1 MSVIH
6 EISDH
11 PSHWNKVDLGDLAQV
26 ISGHGFPKEYQGRT
40 SGELPFLKVGD
51 ISREV
56 QNGKKFVSQA
66 DNYISRSTAD
76 EIGAN
81 PIPEGAVVFAKIGEA
96 VKLNRRGVLGQES
109 LVDNNVMALV
119 ASEEAISQD
128 YLYYFMQGFDLGR
141 LTRATTVPS
150 IRKSDVLEIK
160 IPLPSLSEQRRI
172 VAKIEEL
179 FSNLDAGRE
188 DLETAERQVER
199 YRLSVLQAAVE
210 GRLTA
215 DWRTTHDPEPA
226 DQLLKRI
233 EEERRRGWEED
244 YKMRRY
250 DIKDKEPPSGWK
262 DRYDPPEK
270 PDEVESGEI
279 PDSWKW
285 VVVDQLSPN
294 IHYGYT
300 ESAQD
305 EPVGPKFLRITDIQQ
320 DGQVNWED
328 APYCEVGEQ
337 ERKKY
342 LLEPGDILFARTGGT
357 VGKSCL
363 IEDGVPEAVFASYL
377 IRVITVDSIDER
389 YVYLFFQTLDYWRQI
404 SEKKTG
410 IGQPNVN
417 ATKLSK
423 LKLPLPPLPE
433 QKQIVDE
440 VERLLSV
447 ADDASA
453 TAEREQTRA
462 DRLRQSILKQAFSGE
477 LVPHDE
483 DGVPP
488 AVDSTT
494 LETADTASQK
504 DDDSEVEDLLGSTD
518 PDKQIEMDL

>member
-1 MSVIH
+1 MKITEKPFSIPDH
-6 EISDH
+6 WRWIELKELAEINPTFDRNDLSDDD
-11 PSHWNKVDLGDLAQV
+11 PVSFVGMKRVEELSGRIDLSETEPLSEVRKGYTYFEDGDVL
-26 ISGHGFPKEYQGRT
+26 
-40 SGELPFLKVGD
+40 
-51 ISREV
+51 
-56 QNGKKFVSQA
+56 
-66 DNYISRSTAD
+66 
-76 EIGAN
+76 
-81 PIPEGAVVFAKIGEA
+81 FAKITPCMENGKVA
-96 VKLNRRGVLGQES
+96 VARGLENGVGFGSTEFHVIRHPEEITQEWIFHYLIQEGFRRDAKRAMTGSAGQKR
-109 LVDNNVMALV
+109 VPTGYI
-119 ASEEAISQD
+119 EE
-128 YLYYFMQGFDLGR
+128 
-141 LTRATTVPS
+141 VP
-150 IRKSDVLEIK
+150 
-160 IPLPSLSEQRRI
+160 IPLPPLPEQRRI

-179 FSNLDAGRE
+179 FSNLDAGMD
-188 DLETAERQVER
+188 DLQTAEQQLER

-215 DWRTTHDPEPA
+215 DWRETHDPESA
-226 DQLLKRI
+226 DQLLEQI
-233 EEERRRGWEED
+233 QEERRRGWEKD
-244 YKMRRY
+244 YRMRRY

-262 DRYDPPEK
+262 DRYDLPEE
-270 PDEVESGEI
+270 PDKAELGEI
-279 PDSWKW
+279 PDSWEW

-300 ESAQD
+300 ESAQN

-328 APYCEVGEQ
+328 APYCEIGEQ

-363 IEDGVPEAVFASYL
+363 IENGVPEAVFASYL

-423 LKLPLPPLPE
+423 LTLPLPPLAE

-447 ADDASA
+447 ADDASD
-453 TAEREQTRA
+453 TADREHTRA
-462 DRLRQSILKQAFSGE
+462 DRLRQSILKQAFSGQ
-477 LVPHDE
+477 LVPHDDE
-483 DGVPP
+483 ANPP
-488 AVDSTT
+488 TVDTIAPDTT
-494 LETADTASQK
+494 DTPSSNDRNSDA
-504 DDDSEVEDLLGSTD
+504 EDLLGSTD
-518 PDKQIEMDL
+518 PDKQIEMDI